1 MSRLVLISLPV
12 LDCHAASLHSSH
24 AFHKSLSLAPQD
36 HHLRD
41 LLLPLTRPT
50 MVGPGEK
57 GLASSRWAPINT
69 GRPPYYWTS
78 TKFRQPASSPYAPP
92 TSTAIHTT
100 TSSTTITTRSTQ
112 PPQPQ
117 PPLPPTSTPAAA
129 AHRPPDGITYSGDPH
144 EADASALSR
153 VPTPWSELS
162 RFIKIARRMRW
173 KLPFLGQAYRAATDR
188 ALNGP
193 EDRAEAEL
201 MFKLDFFEYYM
212 LLERA
217 LVHLMGVFGVN
228 ITGALGGS
236 RTGGTTRTTGVNG
249 SGSGRAGG
257 GAAAAG
263 YQSDHRFHANVLD
276 ALDDPRNPLH
286 PVLGAGDARYALARA
301 KELRNRWKNADEPG
315 PAPTTTVAAAAAA
328 RPLEDY
334 DLERI
339 LESIFAGLEGAYAIA
354 DRYVAAVRA
363 LAAERGVPVP
373 GAPGAAGGVATPE
386 GAAEEAQWEFMVD
399 AMDWEA
405 V

>member
-12 LDCHAASLHSSH
+12 FACHAASLHSSH
-24 AFHKSLSLAPQD
+24 AFHKSLSLAPRD
-36 HHLRD
+36 HRLRD
-41 LLLPLTRPT
+41 LLLLLTRPT

-78 TKFRQPASSPYAPP
+78 TKFRQPASSSYAPSA
-92 TSTAIHTT
+92 STAIHTT
-100 TSSTTITTRSTQ
+100 TSSTTITTKSTQ
-112 PPQPQ
+112 PPHPQ
-117 PPLPPTSTPAAA
+117 PPYPPTSTAAA
-129 AHRPPDGITYSGDPH
+129 AHRPPDGITYSGDPY

-188 ALNGP
+188 DLNGP

-217 LVHLMGVFGVN
+217 LVHLMGVFGVS

-236 RTGGTTRTTGVNG
+236 RNGTRIANG
-249 SGSGRAGG
+249 NGNGRAGG
-257 GAAAAG
+257 AAG
-263 YQSDHRFHANVLD
+263 AGQQYQTDHRFHANVLD

-315 PAPTTTVAAAAAA
+315 PASATTVAAAAAA

-373 GAPGAAGGVATPE
+373 GAPGAAGGAATPE

>member
-1 MSRLVLISLPV
+1 
-12 LDCHAASLHSSH
+12 
-24 AFHKSLSLAPQD
+24 
-36 HHLRD
+36 
-41 LLLPLTRPT
+41 

-78 TKFRQPASSPYAPP
+78 NRFRQSASSSSNSS

-100 TSSTTITTRSTQ
+100 TTTTTTTSTQ
-112 PPQPQ
+112 PPLPNPSANTVA
-117 PPLPPTSTPAAA
+117 PPS
-129 AHRPPDGITYSGDPH
+129 DGITYTGNPY
-144 EADASALSR
+144 EADASALTR

-162 RFIKIARRMRW
+162 RFMKIARRMRW

-188 ALNGP
+188 ALNTP
-193 EDRAEAEL
+193 DDRAEAEL

-217 LVHLMGVFGVN
+217 LVHLMGVFGVR
-228 ITGALGGS
+228 ITGAFNNNNNNSS
-236 RTGGTTRTTGVNG
+236 RSAGTRATTPNG
-249 SGSGRAGG
+249 NGNGRSGGG
-257 GAAAAG
+257 GAAG
-263 YQSDHRFHANVLD
+263 RQHQQQPQSDHRFHANVLD

-301 KELRNRWKNADEPG
+301 KELRNRWKNADEPESV
-315 PAPTTTVAAAAAA
+315 VAASSAKLAAA

-339 LESIFAGLEGAYAIA
+339 LENIFAGLEGAYVIA
-354 DRYVAAVRA
+354 DRYVTSVRA
-363 LAAERGVPVP
+363 LAAERGLA
-373 GAPGAAGGVATPE
+373 GPGAASGTATPDT
-386 GAAEEAQWEFMVD
+386 AAEEAQWEFMVD

>member
-1 MSRLVLISLPV
+1 
-12 LDCHAASLHSSH
+12 
-24 AFHKSLSLAPQD
+24 
-36 HHLRD
+36 
-41 LLLPLTRPT
+41 

-78 TKFRQPASSPYAPP
+78 NRFRHPASSSSSASS

-100 TSSTTITTRSTQ
+100 ITTTSNTR
-112 PPQPQ
+112 
-117 PPLPPTSTPAAA
+117 PLLSTPSTNTIAP
-129 AHRPPDGITYSGDPH
+129 PPDGITYTGNPH
-144 EADASALSR
+144 EADTSALSR

-162 RFIKIARRMRW
+162 RFMKIARRMRW
-173 KLPFLGQAYRAATDR
+173 KLPFLGQGYRAATDR
-188 ALNGP
+188 ALNTP
-193 EDRAEAEL
+193 DDRAEAEL

-217 LVHLMGVFGVN
+217 LVHLMGVFGVK
-228 ITGALGGS
+228 ITGAFRSG
-236 RTGGTTRTTGVNG
+236 TRTPNG
-249 SGSGRAGG
+249 NGRRGD
-257 GAAAAG
+257 GAAAG
-263 YQSDHRFHANVLD
+263 QQQQPQSDHRFHANVLD

-301 KELRNRWKNADEPG
+301 KELRNRWKNADEPDSVV
-315 PAPTTTVAAAAAA
+315 ASAAAAAKQQASA

-339 LESIFAGLEGAYAIA
+339 LENIFAGLEGAYVIA
-354 DRYVAAVRA
+354 DRYVAGVRA
-363 LAAERGVPVP
+363 LAAERGMA
-373 GAPGAAGGVATPE
+373 APGAAGSGTATPDT
-386 GAAEEAQWEFMVD
+386 AAEEAQWGFMVD